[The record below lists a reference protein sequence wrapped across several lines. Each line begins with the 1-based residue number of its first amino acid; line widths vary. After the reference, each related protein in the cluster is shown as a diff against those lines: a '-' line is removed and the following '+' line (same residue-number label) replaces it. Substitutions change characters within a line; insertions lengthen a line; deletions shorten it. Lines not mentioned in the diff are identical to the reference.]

1 MPITF
6 KINTTPT
13 AGSVVSIPVAFDMV
27 KANYYHETVAP
38 ADAGALAWNDSE
50 FLSPIARGDRA
61 HLFVVDCP
69 LDDQGN
75 PYPGTVFPDQYK
87 LDILSTIQSIKSQ
100 QLPLTDWM
108 EKMANAYTFDYANP
122 YTSGIIVGLSN
133 DDQNA
138 LESQFT
144 AGRITPTNEYP
155 GVGVMTI
162 HHYGGNGYSLA
173 YYGLSELPF
182 GSNDWLQDGFDKNN
196 MYTGYFKDRTSGDVK
211 QVSINKLKSA
221 FAPADVNN
229 HQIEAYRGLRFYTDP
244 GTGNLKAGTILVIVD
259 WADTDTY
266 TLYDSDNQPYTT
278 TGPKAIFALSAAN
291 AYSTFDSSYSGAH
304 TLDVY
309 AASPSSE
316 FEFIPYSNGGGGGGG
331 NNGRGG
337 RAVTSDIPMRITSR
351 NDVDYRHFLD
361 LYDETNYPERNMFLT
376 NFVGRIPYKLVDYDS
391 SESGG
396 TGVIRVST
404 NLQFTHFVGASFSDA
419 NVPRVYEVIS
429 HKSMGG
435 SPNVLLCTFR
445 VCHLKDYFQHFG
457 VTSENEF
464 LVMRSTAS
472 SLYNPWLKDSRM
484 LAESVTDT
492 RWEYG
497 SGGFN
502 FAQNSVL
509 ITLTDGRAIVLSLE
523 IGPSPGYSHSVVPSP
538 TPGEPETY
546 FYGTSTFGGLL
557 ACINDV
563 DSDPLSTLYETS
575 FVNAVLSKIKGV
587 YLVSSQMISGLGASG
602 HIQTWVDMSYYT
614 DPTDPENTMVPRRG
628 IFDLS
633 GIVIDNPRVPIS
645 YTTGYMGSASFSDW
659 TDLEANYQLLIP
671 WYGVVELSG
680 VEFKR
685 IVDAGEGTIGV
696 QYLISPLDGTIT
708 IAIGG
713 TAGRVIR
720 SWKTLPRLAMPAS
733 SRTLAYKQAVEQSRR
748 EAEIRDSQT
757 GISSFTA
764 IGAGV
769 VGGAVA
775 LATGNP
781 VAAALSVGG
790 GIATAVG
797 ANISNDLRDRSAM
810 IGTDIARSNIVFNS
824 TACDGFEMMA
834 IQNFIVIKVKRNEI
848 LNVYNT
854 IGYPCRALWRSVGA
868 VDGLKYWVSILGTIR
883 GTSAYAQAVRGEI
896 ERDGIIYNYS

>member
-6 KINTTPT
+6 KLNTTPT
-13 AGSVVSIPVAFDMV
+13 AGSVVSVPVAFDMV

-38 ADAGALAWNDSE
+38 TDAGALAWNDSE

-75 PYPGTVFPDQYK
+75 PWPGTVFPDQYK

-108 EKMANAYTFDYANP
+108 EKMANAYTFDYTNP

-144 AGRITPTNEYP
+144 AGRISLTSDP

-182 GSNDWLQDGFDKNN
+182 GSSDWIQDGFDKNN
-196 MYTGYFKDRTSGDVK
+196 MYTGYFKDRTTGDVK

-229 HQIEAYRGLRFYTDP
+229 HQIEAYRGFRFYTDP
-244 GTGNLKAGTILVIVD
+244 DTGNIKAGSILVIVD
-259 WADTDTY
+259 WADTDIY

-291 AYSTFDSSYSGAH
+291 AYSTHDSSYSGSH

-309 AASPSSE
+309 AASPSNE
-316 FEFIPYSNGGGGGGG
+316 FEFIPYSGGGGGGGG

-391 SESGG
+391 SEAGG
-396 TGVIRVST
+396 TGIIRVST
-404 NLQFTHFVGASFSDA
+404 DLQFTHFVGASFSDA

-457 VTSENEF
+457 VTSENDF
-464 LVMRSTAS
+464 LVERSTAS
-472 SLYNPWLKDSRM
+472 SLYNPWLEDPRILSDNYS
-484 LAESVTDT
+484 AERYTFTS
-492 RWEYG
+492 
-497 SGGFN
+497 
-502 FAQNSVL
+502 FAYDPRVMIVL
-509 ITLTDGRAIVLSLE
+509 NDNRVITLQLGS
-523 IGPSPGYSHSVVPSP
+523 PSDMCNPPVVPGVSSI
-538 TPGEPETY
+538 
-546 FYGTSTFGGLL
+546 FNVATFRGLL
-557 ACINDV
+557 NTIEKIDNDPRASLGQV
-563 DSDPLSTLYETS
+563 S
-575 FVNAVLSKIKGV
+575 FVNGVLSRIRSV
-587 YLVSSQMISGLGASG
+587 YLVPEQVNQSTAYGTVEIEVA
-602 HIQTWVDMSYYT
+602 IPYYS
-614 DPTDPENTMVPRRG
+614 DPSDPSTLTSATYTLRLSNAREITSPGECIWFNKIFTNTGGTM
-628 IFDLS
+628 
-633 GIVIDNPRVPIS
+633 
-645 YTTGYMGSASFSDW
+645 FSDW
-659 TDLEANYQLLIP
+659 TDINASWYVNVP
-671 WYGVVELSG
+671 WYGGFSLSG
-680 VEFKR
+680 TSVKK
-685 IVDAGEGTIGV
+685 
-696 QYLISPLDGTIT
+696 LIDYGNGSFDVRYYVSPLDGTIT
-708 IAIGG
+708 IASDYTGDSPG
-713 TAGRVIR
+713 QLMP
-720 SWKTLPRLAMPAS
+720 WKKLPTIPVPSS
-733 SRTLAYKQAVEQSRR
+733 SRTLSYRMTGVQERAALETRNDQTNAGIITAGATAAVAAAGSMV
-748 EAEIRDSQT
+748 T
-757 GISSFTA
+757 GNV
-764 IGAGV
+764 IGAGAALVGGVAGV
-769 VGGAVA
+769 VGISVSNDIRNKYSMLGTN
-775 LATGNP
+775 L
-781 VAAALSVGG
+781 AAAS
-790 GIATAVG
+790 ITAEALTCAG
-797 ANISNDLRDRSAM
+797 Y
-810 IGTDIARSNIVFNS
+810 
-824 TACDGFEMMA
+824 EMLA
-834 IQNFIVIKVKRNEI
+834 LNEVIFIKTKRAEI
-848 LNVYNT
+848 INLYDTV
-854 IGYPCRALWRSVGA
+854 GYPCRVRWRSVGA
-868 VDGLKYWVSILGTIR
+868 VNGLKYWVSILGTIR